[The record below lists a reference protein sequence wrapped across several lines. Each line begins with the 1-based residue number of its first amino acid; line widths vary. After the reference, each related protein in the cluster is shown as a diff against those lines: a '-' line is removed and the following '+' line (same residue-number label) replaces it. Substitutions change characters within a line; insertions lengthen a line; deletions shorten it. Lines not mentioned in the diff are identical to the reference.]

1 MVSRFMSVFVILFFF
16 FEKFRLHMAYYALKI
31 NVDFSFR
38 FFFCFVFILKIR
50 LLYDFKILV
59 CT

>member
-1 MVSRFMSVFVILFFF
+1 MVSRFMSVVVTFF

-38 FFFCFVFILKIR
+38 FRFFSFYLKIR
-50 LLYDFKILV
+50 LRYDFKILV